1 MKGRSKMAHWDR
13 MVQTMS
19 LVWWKQQI
27 KTSCD
32 VLWVDVGGSKCQNQ
46 AALLGVCLSQCML
59 WLRAGARGVFLR
71 HYLPVR
77 RQGRDKKRELEG
89 ACVRTSMSVREGDCS
104 GFGSGTSVGDVC
116 SWCDIWCDL
125 NLHTHT
131 HTHTHIHIHSD
142 TDVHTQPSAAAVA
155 TARHWQQA
163 RAGAYSLHV
172 APWTVVLLQD
182 SWTDCECRLAH
193 LNARVSFFTPN
204 FSGQL
209 LSSGILL
216 VVVNQS
222 RRLQCL
228 MSRSQ
233 SNWAKA
239 YFHYGEVF
247 HPQFLLPV
255 RL

>member
-125 NLHTHT
+125 NLHTATHT
-131 HTHTHIHIHSD
+131 HTHTHTLRHRCA
-142 TDVHTQPSAAAVA
+142 HTAISSSCSNSEALTAGKSWSLLSARGTMDCGVAA
-155 TARHWQQA
+155 
-163 RAGAYSLHV
+163 
-172 APWTVVLLQD
+172 
-182 SWTDCECRLAH
+182 
-193 LNARVSFFTPN
+193 
-204 FSGQL
+204 GQL
-209 LSSGILL
+209 D
-216 VVVNQS
+216 
-222 RRLQCL
+222 RLRVQACTL
-228 MSRSQ
+228 
-233 SNWAKA
+233 KCPC
-239 YFHYGEVF
+239 VF
-247 HPQFLLPV
+247 LYP
-255 RL
+255 